1 MAEFS
6 HDLHAISVGEVARP
20 LRRSR
25 AGGEMDRKS
34 GHPGRAEFR
43 IVQLHHSAYLLCVLG
58 VYPLRRGAD
67 KPDRRPGPV
76 AQLLPGSRGAGEEQL
91 SQPGMQALVDLRGT
105 VAHEIEQVWPP
116 VGDAGRPREPGEVPG
131 AGCIELDIAPVSAAV
146 GPGAA
151 SMDSSRWLQSAGV
164 DISAR
169 VANQGKHGAEQ
180 LHLDALA
187 SSRALAGDQGHDNPS
202 GGKE

>member
-1 MAEFS
+1 MGEFS
-6 HDLHAISVGEVARP
+6 HDLHSISVGEVARP

-76 AQLLPGSRGAGEEQL
+76 AQLLPGGSSAGEEQL
-91 SQPGMQALVDLRGT
+91 SQPGMQALVYLRVT
-105 VAHEIEQVWPP
+105 IAHEIEQVRPP
-116 VGDAGRPREPGEVPG
+116 VGDAGSSRKPGKVPG
-131 AGCIELDIAPVSAAV
+131 ARRVELDIAPVSTAV

-151 SMDSSRWLQSAGV
+151 SMDA
-164 DISAR
+164 
-169 VANQGKHGAEQ
+169 
-180 LHLDALA
+180 
-187 SSRALAGDQGHDNPS
+187 
-202 GGKE
+202 